1 MTFEYSVQ
9 LETVQLVL
17 LGPSDPSSL
26 WPFLEATRAVPGCER
41 KLQKERGKLVEKYV
55 RQSSMPILYRL
66 GYDTW

>member
-17 LGPSDPSSL
+17 LGPSNPSSL

-41 KLQKERGKLVEKYV
+41 KL
-55 RQSSMPILYRL
+55 
-66 GYDTW
+66 